1 MSQQHFAIGN
11 AQIVTPDGW
20 TSVSQTDEKLVLC
33 SSRQQQATISVMHFD
48 NDATFEQFKTLC
60 DIRIKGE
67 MQFAPDGFVER
78 ETPFKDQT
86 GFGMFFYGGDKK
98 SGRIFF
104 GYLSLVQRE
113 LVTIY
118 VEGVGVD
125 PQAHSSDFR
134 TFVTGL
140 KRN

>member
-86 GFGMFFYGGDKK
+86 GFGMFFYGGTRRAGVSSSAICLWCNANSSPSTSKE
-98 SGRIFF
+98 SASTHRPTAATF
-104 GYLSLVQRE
+104 GLL
-113 LVTIY
+113 
-118 VEGVGVD
+118 
-125 PQAHSSDFR
+125 
-134 TFVTGL
+134 
-140 KRN
+140 